1 MRGGPFDAW
10 LAAHYIAGARVS
22 AAEGT
27 GARAG
32 FGGVM
37 VVVFAA
43 TVIALSFVL
52 ARLVYD
58 AGSNPLTL
66 VALRY
71 PAVILMIWGFLRM
84 TGRTTAL
91 PTPTRLKSYGVGA
104 VYFAGTSCYLAS
116 ILYLPVSLAVLV
128 FYTYPLMTVVF
139 ESALRRR
146 LPRPL
151 DAVAFLAAFAGL
163 ALALEV
169 SLAGLDPRGIA
180 FALVGAAGA
189 SASFVWAG
197 RALAAEDMTVV
208 TFHMSV
214 CGAVVAAVLVLASGS
229 FALPSA
235 GLAGWGPLVGT
246 ILCFAV
252 AFLAMFTGVKLIG
265 ALRTSMIMNLE
276 PVATIVLA
284 VLLLGERL
292 TAQQLAGGALVIG
305 AVLATQMRAGR

>member
-1 MRGGPFDAW
+1 MTPADG
-10 LAAHYIAGARVS
+10 AGV
-22 AAEGT
+22 
-27 GARAG
+27 RAG

-37 VVVFAA
+37 VVVFSA

-66 VALRY
+66 IALRY
-71 PAVILMIWGFLRM
+71 PAVILMIWGLLRL
-84 TGRTTAL
+84 TGRRTVL
-91 PTPTRLKSYGVGA
+91 PTPARLTSYGVGLC
-104 VYFAGTSCYLAS
+104 YFIGTSCYLAS

-128 FYTYPLMTVVF
+128 FYTYPLMTAAF
-139 ESALRRR
+139 ESALDRR

-151 DAVAFLAAFAGL
+151 EAAAFLAAFAGL

-169 SLAGLDPRGIA
+169 SFADLDPRGIA

-197 RALAAEDMTVV
+197 RSLAAEDMTVV

-229 FALPSA
+229 FALPAA
-235 GLAGWGPLVGT
+235 GLDGWGPLVGT
-246 ILCFAV
+246 VFCFAV

-292 TAQQLAGGALVIG
+292 TAQQLVGGALVIG
-305 AVLATQMRAGR
+305 AVLAMQMRAGRT

>member
-1 MRGGPFDAW
+1 M
-10 LAAHYIAGARVS
+10 S
-22 AAEGT
+22 TAERA

-32 FGGVM
+32 PGGVM

-58 AGSNPLTL
+58 AGSNPLT
-66 VALRY
+66 VIALRY
-71 PAVILMIWGFLRM
+71 PAVILMIWGFLRLS
-84 TGRTTAL
+84 GRTTGL
-91 PTPTRLKSYGVGA
+91 PTRSRLRSYAVGL
-104 VYFAGTSCYLAS
+104 VYFGGTSCYLAS
-116 ILYLPVSLAVLV
+116 ILFLPVSLAVLV
-128 FYTYPLMTVVF
+128 FYTYPLMTVAF
-139 ESALRRR
+139 ESVLQRR

-151 DAVAFLAAFAGL
+151 EAVAFLAAFAGL

-169 SLAGLDPRGIA
+169 SFASLDPRGIA

-197 RALAAEDMTVV
+197 RTLAAEDMTVV

-214 CGAVVAAVLVLASGS
+214 CGAVVAAVLVLASGT

-235 GLAGWGPLVGT
+235 DLAGWAPLAGT
-246 ILCFAV
+246 IFCFSV

-276 PVATIVLA
+276 PIATIALA

-292 TAQQLAGGALVIG
+292 TPQQLAGGALVIG
-305 AVLATQMRAGR
+305 AVLATQVRVQQAPVS